1 MKHQFSA
8 ALNLVYNPRAL
19 APADIERVKGPY
31 PVSPRTLSAL
41 RFLDWVTTASG
52 DHSRPARWSCEALVN
67 PTDAKVSYR
76 GMHKRVPDDALY
88 SSLIQ
93 SVMIIVVSGHV
104 KAMYV
109 PKSRL
114 ICHSL
119 CCILRCCRKS
129 DPTFR

>member
-8 ALNLVYNPRAL
+8 ALNMVYNPRAL

-67 PTDAKVSYR
+67 PTDAKVSYW
-76 GMHKRVPDDALY
+76 GMNSSVSRQSFDCWNISRPLY
-88 SSLIQ
+88 FVAEGQADLASGTQ
-93 SVMIIVVSGHV
+93 EAGHV
-104 KAMYV
+104 MYAGHM
-109 PKSRL
+109 RT
-114 ICHSL
+114 IQ
-119 CCILRCCRKS
+119 
-129 DPTFR
+129 